1 MTFFLD
7 FNVPFQVTIGGEL
20 TLLWGREKKLV
31 GGELW
36 WEGLNFD
43 GGEFGHFLTDE
54 GGQGSPP

>member
-31 GGELW
+31 GGEL
-36 WEGLNFD
+36 
-43 GGEFGHFLTDE
+43 
-54 GGQGSPP
+54 